1 MSKVVLSGF
10 IIVPKQDLKTIKAE
24 LAHHIRLTRQE
35 AGCIVFNVIQNEE
48 LSTRFDVYEEFVDQQ
63 AFEHHQKRIKKSN
76 WGKLT
81 KDVQRSFNIN

>member
-24 LAHHIRLTRQE
+24 LAQHIRLTRQE

-63 AFEHHQKRIKKSN
+63 AFEHHQKRVKQSN

-81 KDVQRSFNIN
+81 KDVQRHYQIS